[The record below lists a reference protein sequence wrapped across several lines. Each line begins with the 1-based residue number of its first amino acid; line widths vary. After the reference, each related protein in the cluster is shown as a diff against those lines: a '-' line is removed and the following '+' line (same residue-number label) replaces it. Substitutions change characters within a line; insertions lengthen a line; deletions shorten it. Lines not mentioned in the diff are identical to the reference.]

1 MAQDQE
7 DAAVK
12 KFLRT
17 PDLLEKLLPYLDAGT
32 TLRLAQSK
40 ISCLVQH
47 LKNYPEVWIKMVQR
61 TLPGDNKVEPA
72 LYWRYWNRVRESFEG
87 KRVKMQN
94 LAGILKMVDDADSQ
108 VSHLRHLLDTI
119 CVKSPPDEG
128 TCYIQIGSTSHGFH
142 LVSPLGFLLLEEV
155 EVALGS
161 TLQSVSRVALGI
173 YSNTLDALSA
183 SEALMQALAARVV
196 RQQQNLTRMEI
207 KWIEVRSKED
217 AEAFLTLME
226 NCETVVCTGILT
238 GGEELPGMQYH
249 IRGNIEEG
257 GWAAMARASSMA
269 PVRLVIA
276 TREMMQAGK
285 REDLKAVGRAVVDD
299 GYWIVK
305 DWDLGW
311 GARVLSSFRKSDPK
325 AWGVLEQYFDNI

>member
-12 KFLRT
+12 KFLQT
-17 PDLLEKLLPYLDAGT
+17 PDLLEKLLPYLDADT
-32 TLRLAQSK
+32 SLSLAQSK

-47 LKNYPEVWIKMVQR
+47 LKDYPEVWIKMVQR
-61 TLPGDNKVEPA
+61 ILPGDNKVELEPT
-72 LYWRYWNRVRESFEG
+72 LWIYWNSVRESFEG

-119 CVKSPPDEG
+119 CVKSPPDED

-155 EVALGS
+155 EAALGS
-161 TLQSVSRVALGI
+161 TLQNVSRVVLGI
-173 YSNTLDALSA
+173 YLNAL
-183 SEALMQALAARVV
+183 EPLMQALAARVV

-226 NCETVVCTGILT
+226 NCETVVCNGTLT

-276 TREMMQAGK
+276 KREMMT
-285 REDLKAVGRAVVDD
+285 
-299 GYWIVK
+299 
-305 DWDLGW
+305 
-311 GARVLSSFRKSDPK
+311 
-325 AWGVLEQYFDNI
+325 

>member
-12 KFLRT
+12 KFLQT
-17 PDLLEKLLPYLDAGT
+17 PDLLEKLLPYLDPNT
-32 TLRLAQSK
+32 TLSLAQSK

-47 LKNYPEVWIKMVQR
+47 LKDYPEVWIKMVQR
-61 TLPGDNKVEPA
+61 ILPGDNKVELEPT
-72 LYWRYWNRVRESFEG
+72 LWIYWNSVRESFEG
-87 KRVKMQN
+87 KRVKMRN

-119 CVKSPPDEG
+119 CVKSPPDED

-155 EVALGS
+155 EAALGS
-161 TLQSVSRVALGI
+161 TLQNVSRVVLGI
-173 YSNTLDALSA
+173 YLNAL
-183 SEALMQALAARVV
+183 EPLMQALAARVV

-226 NCETVVCTGILT
+226 NCETVVCTGTLT

-276 TREMMQAGK
+276 KREMMT
-285 REDLKAVGRAVVDD
+285 
-299 GYWIVK
+299 
-305 DWDLGW
+305 
-311 GARVLSSFRKSDPK
+311 
-325 AWGVLEQYFDNI
+325 

>member
-47 LKNYPEVWIKMVQR
+47 LKDYPEVWIKMVQR
-61 TLPGDNKVEPA
+61 TLPGDNKVDTA
-72 LYWRYWNRVRESFEG
+72 VWSYWNRVMESFEE
-87 KRVKMQN
+87 KRVKMRN
-94 LAGILKMVDDADSQ
+94 LAGILKMVDDTDSQ

-119 CVKSPPDEG
+119 CVKSPPDDG
-128 TCYIQIGSTSHGFH
+128 RCYIQIGSTSHGFH

-155 EVALGS
+155 EAALGS
-161 TLQSVSRVALGI
+161 TLQNVSRVVLGT
-173 YSNTLDALSA
+173 YSRNVV
-183 SEALMQALAARVV
+183 EPLMQVLAARVV
-196 RQQQNLTRMEI
+196 RQQQNLTRMEMN
-207 KWIEVRSKED
+207 WIVVRSKED
-217 AEAFLTLME
+217 VEAFLTLME
-226 NCETVVCTGILT
+226 NCETVVCTGTLT

-285 REDLKAVGRAVVDD
+285 REDLKAVGQAVVDD
-299 GYWIVK
+299 GHWIVK
-305 DWDLGW
+305 DWDWGW

>member
-12 KFLRT
+12 KFLQT
-17 PDLLEKLLPYLDAGT
+17 PDMLEKLLPYLDADT

-47 LKNYPEVWIKMVQR
+47 LKDYPEVWIKMVKR

-72 LYWRYWNRVRESFEG
+72 ELGYWNRVMESFEG

-155 EVALGS
+155 EAALGS
-161 TLQSVSRVALGI
+161 TLQNVSRVVIGI
-173 YSNTLDALSA
+173 YSMPLLEPLSA

-196 RQQQNLTRMEI
+196 RQQQNLTRMEM

-217 AEAFLTLME
+217 AESFLTLME
-226 NCETVVCTGILT
+226 NCETVVCTGTLT

-269 PVRLVIA
+269 PVRRVIA
-276 TREMMQAGK
+276 SKEMMQAGK
-285 REDLKAVGRAVVDD
+285 REDLKAVEQAVVDD
-299 GYWIVK
+299 GYWMVE
-305 DWDLGW
+305 DWDWELG
-311 GARVLSSFRKSDPK
+311 GSRPRTFRKSDPK

>member
-12 KFLRT
+12 KFLQT
-17 PDLLEKLLPYLDAGT
+17 PDLLEKLLPYLDADT
-32 TLRLAQSK
+32 TLSLAQSK
-40 ISCLVQH
+40 ISCLVKH

-72 LYWRYWNRVRESFEG
+72 LWEYWNRVRESFEG

-119 CVKSPPDEG
+119 CVKSPPDDG
-128 TCYIQIGSTSHGFH
+128 RCYIQIGSTSHGFH

-155 EVALGS
+155 EAALGS
-161 TLQSVSRVALGI
+161 TLQNVSRVVLGI
-173 YSNTLDALSA
+173 DSNAFDALSA

-196 RQQQNLTRMEI
+196 RQQQNLTRMEM

-226 NCETVVCTGILT
+226 NCETVVCET
-238 GGEELPGMQYH
+238 GMQYN

-269 PVRLVIA
+269 PLRRGIA
-276 TREMMQAGK
+276 SSEMMQVGK

-299 GYWIVK
+299 GCWLVE
-305 DWDLGW
+305 DWDFGW
-311 GARVLSSFRKSDPK
+311 GARGPRTFWKSDPND
-325 AWGVLEQYFDNI
+325 WGVLEQYFDNI

>member
-47 LKNYPEVWIKMVQR
+47 LKDYPEVWIKMVQR

-108 VSHLRHLLDTI
+108 VSHLRHLSLI
-119 CVKSPPDEG
+119 
-128 TCYIQIGSTSHGFH
+128 
-142 LVSPLGFLLLEEV
+142 
-155 EVALGS
+155 
-161 TLQSVSRVALGI
+161 
-173 YSNTLDALSA
+173 
-183 SEALMQALAARVV
+183 
-196 RQQQNLTRMEI
+196 
-207 KWIEVRSKED
+207 
-217 AEAFLTLME
+217 
-226 NCETVVCTGILT
+226 
-238 GGEELPGMQYH
+238 H
-249 IRGNIEEG
+249 I
-257 GWAAMARASSMA
+257 
-269 PVRLVIA
+269 
-276 TREMMQAGK
+276 
-285 REDLKAVGRAVVDD
+285 
-299 GYWIVK
+299 
-305 DWDLGW
+305 
-311 GARVLSSFRKSDPK
+311 
-325 AWGVLEQYFDNI
+325 

>member
-12 KFLRT
+12 KFLQT
-17 PDLLEKLLPYLDAGT
+17 PDLLEKLLPYLDADT
-32 TLRLAQSK
+32 TLSLAQSK
-40 ISCLVQH
+40 ISCLVKH
-47 LKNYPEVWIKMVQR
+47 LKDYPEVWIKMVQR
-61 TLPGDNKVEPA
+61 TLPGDNKVGPA
-72 LYWRYWNRVRESFEG
+72 EWGYWNRVRESFEG

-119 CVKSPPDEG
+119 CVKSPPDED

-161 TLQSVSRVALGI
+161 TLQSVSRVDLGI

-226 NCETVVCTGILT
+226 NCETVVCTGTLT

-257 GWAAMARASSMA
+257 GWTAMARASSMA

-276 TREMMQAGK
+276 TREMMQAGQ

-299 GYWIVK
+299 GCWLVE
-305 DWDLGW
+305 DWDFGW
-311 GARVLSSFRKSDPK
+311 GASGPRTFRKSDPND
-325 AWGVLEQYFDNI
+325 WSVLEQYFDNI

>member
-72 LYWRYWNRVRESFEG
+72 ELGYWNRVMESFEG
-87 KRVKMQN
+87 KRVKMRN

-119 CVKSPPDEG
+119 CVKSPPDDG
-128 TCYIQIGSTSHGFH
+128 RCYIQIGSTSHGFH

-155 EVALGS
+155 EAALGS
-161 TLQSVSRVALGI
+161 TLQNVSRVALGI
-173 YSNTLDALSA
+173 YYSNTL
-183 SEALMQALAARVV
+183 EPLMQALAARVV
-196 RQQQNLTRMEI
+196 RQQQNLTRMEM
-207 KWIEVRSKED
+207 KWIVVRSKED

-226 NCETVVCTGILT
+226 NCETVVCET
-238 GGEELPGMQYH
+238 GMQYN

-257 GWAAMARASSMA
+257 GWTAMARASSMA
-269 PVRLVIA
+269 PLRRVIA
-276 TREMMQAGK
+276 SSEMMQVGK

-299 GYWIVK
+299 GYWTVEDWRVRGWVGEK
-305 DWDLGW
+305 DFL
-311 GARVLSSFRKSDPK
+311 KSDPK
-325 AWGVLEQYFDNI
+325 DWGVLEQYFDNI

>member
-12 KFLRT
+12 KFLQT

-72 LYWRYWNRVRESFEG
+72 LYWRYWNRVRESFEE

-119 CVKSPPDEG
+119 CVKSPPDDG
-128 TCYIQIGSTSHGFH
+128 RCYIQIGSTSHGFH

-161 TLQSVSRVALGI
+161 TLQSVSRVDLGI

-196 RQQQNLTRMEI
+196 RQQQNLTRMEV
-207 KWIEVRSKED
+207 KWIQVRSKEG

-226 NCETVVCTGILT
+226 NCETVVCET
-238 GGEELPGMQYH
+238 GMQYN

-269 PVRLVIA
+269 PLRLVIA

-299 GYWIVK
+299 GYWTVEDWRVRWWVGEK
-305 DWDLGW
+305 DFL
-311 GARVLSSFRKSDPK
+311 KSDPK
-325 AWGVLEQYFDNI
+325 DWGVLEQYFDNI

>member
-72 LYWRYWNRVRESFEG
+72 VLGYWNRVRESFEG

-119 CVKSPPDEG
+119 CVKSPPDED

-161 TLQSVSRVALGI
+161 TLQSVSRVDLGI

-196 RQQQNLTRMEI
+196 RQQQNLTRMEV
-207 KWIEVRSKED
+207 KWIQVRSKEG

-226 NCETVVCTGILT
+226 NCETVVTTGRD
-238 GGEELPGMQYH
+238 GLPGMQYH

-276 TREMMQAGK
+276 KREMMQAGK
-285 REDLKAVGRAVVDD
+285 REDLKAVGRALVDD
-299 GYWIVK
+299 GHWIVK
-305 DWDLGW
+305 DWDSGW

-325 AWGVLEQYFDNI
+325 AWGVLKQYFDNI

>member
-12 KFLRT
+12 KFLQT

-47 LKNYPEVWIKMVQR
+47 LKDYPEVWIKMVQR
-61 TLPGDNKVEPA
+61 TLPGDNKVGPA
-72 LYWRYWNRVRESFEG
+72 EWGYWNRVRESFEG

-119 CVKSPPDEG
+119 CVKSPPDDG

-155 EVALGS
+155 EAALGS
-161 TLQSVSRVALGI
+161 TLQNVSRVVLGI
-173 YSNTLDALSA
+173 YLNAL
-183 SEALMQALAARVV
+183 EPLMQALAARVV

-226 NCETVVCTGILT
+226 NCETVVCTGRDGLP
-238 GGEELPGMQYH
+238 LPGMQYH

-299 GYWIVK
+299 GHWIVK
-305 DWDLGW
+305 DWDSGW
-311 GARVLSSFRKSDPK
+311 GARGLSSFRKSDPK

>member
-1 MAQDQE
+1 
-7 DAAVK
+7 
-12 KFLRT
+12 
-17 PDLLEKLLPYLDAGT
+17 
-32 TLRLAQSK
+32 
-40 ISCLVQH
+40 
-47 LKNYPEVWIKMVQR
+47 
-61 TLPGDNKVEPA
+61 
-72 LYWRYWNRVRESFEG
+72 
-87 KRVKMQN
+87 MQN

-161 TLQSVSRVALGI
+161 TLQNVSRVDLGI

-196 RQQQNLTRMEI
+196 RQQQNLTRMEMI
-207 KWIEVRSKED
+207 WIEVRSKEVV
-217 AEAFLTLME
+217 EAFLTLME
-226 NCETVVCTGILT
+226 NCETVVCET
-238 GGEELPGMQYH
+238 GMQYN

-257 GWAAMARASSMA
+257 GWTAMARASSMA
-269 PVRLVIA
+269 PLRLVIA

-299 GYWIVK
+299 GHWMVK
-305 DWDLGW
+305 DWAGTEDGRNFL
-311 GARVLSSFRKSDPK
+311 KSDPI
-325 AWGVLEQYFDNI
+325 AWGVLEQYFDSI

>member
-12 KFLRT
+12 KFLQT
-17 PDLLEKLLPYLDAGT
+17 PDLLEKLLPYLDADT
-32 TLRLAQSK
+32 TLSLAQSK
-40 ISCLVQH
+40 ISCLVKH
-47 LKNYPEVWIKMVQR
+47 LKDYPEVWIKMVQR

-119 CVKSPPDEG
+119 CVKSPPDDG
-128 TCYIQIGSTSHGFH
+128 RCYIQIGSTSHGFH

-155 EVALGS
+155 EAALGS
-161 TLQSVSRVALGI
+161 KMQNVSRVVLGI
-173 YSNTLDALSA
+173 YLNAL
-183 SEALMQALAARVV
+183 EPLMQALAARVV
-196 RQQQNLTRMEI
+196 RQQQNLTRMEMKRI
-207 KWIEVRSKED
+207 VVRSKED

-226 NCETVVCTGILT
+226 NCETVVCTGTLT

-269 PVRLVIA
+269 PVWLVRA

-299 GYWIVK
+299 GHWIVE
-305 DWDLGW
+305 DWDFGW
-311 GARVLSSFRKSDPK
+311 GARGPRTFWKSDPSD
-325 AWGVLEQYFDNI
+325 WGVLEQYFDNRIIFFRI